1 MTNPEHGAHPQAKVD
16 AFMRK
21 EFPVLAQEGIIP
33 ESPLSTR
40 LKEDLATWQPQEVN
54 QLVRAIFIGIGIPL
68 GHDPLWT
75 RTTREGAAKLFELG
89 IIPLEKLDENSLHKH
104 YERASSEATPNFSDP
119 YFDPVA
125 AQKFGRIAA
134 VLEQHLPDTQSP
146 PSPNQTNPSITAIP
160 DHLEE
165 TNQSEVAIQQPTSAT
180 TLPDENEHTQ
190 PRPTEKAATRKS
202 REAQK
207 PIRRKGRKI
216 ITPQQKGLIEAAIR
230 NPDFATMTDEE
241 LGKMFDV
248 SRGFITRTRS
258 KLGLTKPHKQRVSQP
273 PISSA
278 DRELLVTKILALPP
292 DDTTT
297 SAQLGRIYGGK
308 QVSARIVDQI
318 RAELGKP
325 RLSRSK
331 PESYHLSP
339 EDRTLLED
347 AIRNLPPDSPK
358 TDQELGETYGGR
370 PVSAVRIKQL
380 RKSLGL
386 APRPAGRKFGPQQ

>member
-1 MTNPEHGAHPQAKVD
+1 MTNPEHGAHPQATVD

-21 EFPVLAQEGIIP
+21 EFPVLAKEGIIP
-33 ESPLSTR
+33 KSPLSTR
-40 LKEDLATWQPQEVN
+40 LKEDLAKWKPQEVDR
-54 QLVRAIFIGIGIPL
+54 LVRAIFIGIGIPL

-75 RTTREGAAKLFELG
+75 RTTRESATKLFELE
-89 IIPLEKLDENSLHKH
+89 IIPLEKLDQNALHKH
-104 YERASSEATPNFSDP
+104 YERASRETTPSFSDP

-125 AQKFGRIAA
+125 AQKFGRIAS
-134 VLEQHLPDTQSP
+134 VLEQYLSDTQSP
-146 PSPNQTNPSITAIP
+146 PSPNQTNPSIPTIP
-160 DHLEE
+160 DHREE
-165 TNQSEVAIQQPTSAT
+165 TDQSEVSIQQPTSET
-180 TLPDENEHTQ
+180 TPSDENEHTA
-190 PRPTEKAATRKS
+190 PRPIEKAANSES
-202 REAQK
+202 RETQE

-216 ITPQQKGLIEAAIR
+216 ISPQQKDLIEEAIR
-230 NPDFATMTDEE
+230 NPDFAAMTDEE

-278 DRELLVTKILALPP
+278 DRELLVAKILALPP
-292 DDTTT
+292 DDTST

-380 RKSLGL
+380 RKRLGL
-386 APRPAGRKFGPQQ
+386 APRPAGRKFGAQQ